1 MREIEANKQAWNKLA
16 KEHYAHFKARLTDPS
31 FKLNPIVEEELGDV
45 KGKRILHLQCNTGA
59 DSILLSRRGAI
70 VTGVDLADENIFYAN
85 QLAADLGIET
95 VDFIASDVL
104 KLSEIHA
111 GEYDIVM
118 TTDGAIGW
126 LPDLNLWGKT
136 ISKFLKAEG
145 YFYLHD
151 AHPFVMIFD
160 EEALDSGTLIP
171 KYPYFQKDYEAE
183 KFIGGYASEALEA
196 ENYYWSHQMSTIIS
210 GLLEGGLYVTYMKE
224 YDYCAPG
231 MNGNAINE
239 NGFSH
244 YPLLDKKIP
253 LVMSLKAK
261 KLK

>member
-126 LPDLNLWGKT
+126 L
-136 ISKFLKAEG
+136 
-145 YFYLHD
+145 
-151 AHPFVMIFD
+151 
-160 EEALDSGTLIP
+160 
-171 KYPYFQKDYEAE
+171 
-183 KFIGGYASEALEA
+183 
-196 ENYYWSHQMSTIIS
+196 
-210 GLLEGGLYVTYMKE
+210 LL
-224 YDYCAPG
+224 P
-231 MNGNAINE
+231 
-239 NGFSH
+239 S
-244 YPLLDKKIP
+244 
-253 LVMSLKAK
+253 
-261 KLK
+261 